1 MCLYNFPEV
10 VIFIVYE
17 ALASNIEFSLDF
29 IMNKYLFRMVGDEP
43 GFFFFFFASLDY
55 VLATGGHRFRQTQ
68 RVFSCWLSLSLS

>member
-43 GFFFFFFASLDY
+43 GFFFFFFFLLNYTMSLLQVVTGLGKPREY
-55 VLATGGHRFRQTQ
+55 LAVG
-68 RVFSCWLSLSLS
+68 SLFP

>member
-1 MCLYNFPEV
+1 M
-10 VIFIVYE
+10 VIFIAYE

-29 IMNKYLFRMVGDEP
+29 IMNKYLFRTVRDEP
-43 GFFFFFFASLDY
+43 GFFFFFALLDY

>member
-43 GFFFFFFASLDY
+43 GFFFFFFL
-55 VLATGGHRFRQTQ
+55 LH
-68 RVFSCWLSLSLS
+68 